1 MRGCTAAGKALPAPP
16 PSCIPHPSL
25 TVAPALTP
33 SRPARTLSYP
43 TLQNFRFLQRLSLKT
58 VLSLT
63 PEPPTADLAEY
74 CGLMDIE
81 LVHVQVSRSAPL
93 NAALMAHTTR
103 VLAALI
109 RADSHPVYVHCLDGR
124 RVCSLVV
131 LLLRRLQGW
140 TPQASFAEFF
150 QYISYNTKALRPV
163 DESDRISEFE
173 KTSKELGRFCQEAC
187 EVEVPEEIPSW
198 MWGGF
203 RQTVVP
209 GFRFKY
215 NPPLPTALTRA
226 DGTDAAQHESQGGRV
241 RGADVGDGRGRG
253 PQSVQGGM
261 LLSALDFDAHGGDG
275 AQQDCDLGLS
285 MAALDLHGVDGQME
299 RARRKKLR
307 QAQELLERRPQP

>member
-1 MRGCTAAGKALPAPP
+1 M
-16 PSCIPHPSL
+16 
-25 TVAPALTP
+25 
-33 SRPARTLSYP
+33 
-43 TLQNFRFLQRLSLKT
+43 QNFRFLQRLSLKT

-63 PEPPTADLAEY
+63 PEPPTADLTEY

-93 NAALMAHTTR
+93 NAALMAHIAR

-109 RADSHPVYVHCLDGR
+109 RADSHPVYIHCLDGR

-173 KTSKELGRFCQEAC
+173 KTSKEVGRFCQETC
-187 EVEVPEEIPSW
+187 EVEVPEDIPSW
-198 MWGGF
+198 LWDGF

-215 NPPLPTALTRA
+215 NPPLPPLLPQPRG
-226 DGTDAAQHESQGGRV
+226 DRMDVPQHES
-241 RGADVGDGRGRG
+241 RGADVGDGRGAQSDQRG
-253 PQSVQGGM
+253 T
-261 LLSALDFDAHGGDG
+261 LLSALDSHAHGGDG
-275 AQQDCDLGLS
+275 GQQDCDLGLS
-285 MAALDLHGVDGQME
+285 MAALDLHGIDDQME

-307 QAQELLERRPQP
+307 QAQELLERRQQL